1 MHLNKLFF
9 STPELQSISKPQ
21 RKADYWQL
29 KPLQSYCSFMYQ
41 GPPEY
46 DMERHNANGQ
56 NHVCFPSVELT
67 LY

>member
-1 MHLNKLFF
+1 
-9 STPELQSISKPQ
+9 
-21 RKADYWQL
+21 
-29 KPLQSYCSFMYQ
+29 MYQ

-67 LY
+67 LFRLAWADTDVNTLSKWNSSFLLAEALKLRTP

>member
-1 MHLNKLFF
+1 
-9 STPELQSISKPQ
+9 
-21 RKADYWQL
+21 
-29 KPLQSYCSFMYQ
+29 MYP